1 MARFSSVQLSHS
13 VISDS
18 LQSHGLQHARLPCPS
33 PTPRACSIM
42 SIESAMPSNYVIF
55 CHPLLL
61 PPLIFSSIRV
71 FSKESVLCIK
81 WPKYWSFS
89 FNISPSSEYSGLIS
103 FRMKWLDF
111 LVVQGTLK
119 SLLQHQSSKASIL
132 WHSAL
137 FMVQLSHLYMT
148 TGKTIVLTIQ
158 TFVSKVTSLLFNMLS
173 RFVTGFLQFWLLPR
187 VFLSLILTYTT
198 WYKFLAESGLASA
211 PGPILLNLKL
221 VGHGLW
227 LL

>member
-1 MARFSSVQLSHS
+1 MPSITRYSVQLSH
-13 VISDS
+13 V
-18 LQSHGLQHARLPCPS
+18 RLF
-33 PTPRACSIM
+33 PTPRTAAHQASLPITSSQSWLKLT
-42 SIESAMPSNYVIF
+42 SIELMMPSDHLIL
-55 CHPLLL
+55 CRPLLL
-61 PPLIFSSIRV
+61 LPSIFPSIRV
-71 FSKESVLCIK
+71 FSSESVLPIK

-103 FRMKWLDF
+103 FRMNWLDF

-119 SLLQHQSSKASIL
+119 GLLQHQSSKASIL

-137 FMVQLSHLYMT
+137 FMIQLSHLYMT

-158 TFVSKVTSLLFNMLS
+158 TFVSKETSLLFNMLS